1 MKNCG
6 FPFRHT
12 LRTYQWFN
20 ETDASGDD
28 FRGSSRHCRIDRLRA
43 KMGPYRYSNGLRYR
57 ALAFN
62 GKPGDRIGVW
72 VHAQSGVPV
81 AFLTDFNLNVLAG
94 GMARFPAAIPPK

>member
-1 MKNCG
+1 MRAETISADQVAIVGSTDYGLKMD
-6 FPFRHT
+6 P
-12 LRTYQWFN
+12 YQ
-20 ETDASGDD
+20 
-28 FRGSSRHCRIDRLRA
+28 H
-43 KMGPYRYSNGLRYR
+43 SNGLRYR

-94 GMARFPAAIPPK
+94 GMARFPAAIPPKSQPR